1 MVVKRMR
8 MTKGVLHSESFD
20 LAYIKRIAEQD
31 YNVDD
36 YIQNLQWRDK

>member
-1 MVVKRMR
+1 MR
-8 MTKGVLHSESFD
+8 MINRIQQDPNFD